1 MVSSSLGCCASKPA
15 SWNLSGRAVMLLQR
29 LGSLLLLWE
38 MKFLTCD
45 HCSHWRGESIL
56 GDLSFHLFLP
66 LKEFFESFSS
76 PFLWCR
82 DLGAHLGSRGHW
94 NISHHWMSFC
104 YYHSSCFW
112 RFCISTG
119 VESMW
124 AWSHLISHL
133 LLGLDSQKQ
142 LVWMRSYSNY
152 SAKLSSRTCP
162 HVHHGSKYPSTIKS
176 GIQACTW
183 VSLGVETG
191 Q

>member
-1 MVSSSLGCCASKPA
+1 MNIVPVELPHIVYMHRKVTLEPMCKCFFHVFKSKKNSEVKLALGCSELSQHLDADFSSHMVSSSLGCCASKPA

-82 DLGAHLGSRGHW
+82 DLGAHLGSRGH
-94 NISHHWMSFC
+94 
-104 YYHSSCFW
+104 
-112 RFCISTG
+112 
-119 VESMW
+119 
-124 AWSHLISHL
+124 
-133 LLGLDSQKQ
+133 
-142 LVWMRSYSNY
+142 
-152 SAKLSSRTCP
+152 
-162 HVHHGSKYPSTIKS
+162 
-176 GIQACTW
+176 
-183 VSLGVETG
+183 
-191 Q
+191 